1 MGYEK
6 FATKVGE
13 LKRAAID
20 AWMYS
25 ETGWGWEVRGDVYQV
40 IGDSRSKVTRPGQDG
55 EGGGDW
61 SGPVM
66 INIFGWDVLGFDDQK
81 DAEFQGYFAEVR
93 NTIDSIVGRW
103 ADLPDPAE
111 VDEIVER
118 CRTVSGHLSVEPVVA
133 DANSNISVA
142 SEDLAVGMNGIS
154 SHVAGLSGNTIDA
167 FKDKFLLKLPMA
179 IAGSLAIS
187 AVRGGVVAAE
197 KAIWEKAREDVMATL
212 ETAIQA
218 FNAIAQGTTATW
230 QDQLHVFGLAAEGV
244 SLFMPGVLGKVLE
257 TASFGVSLVPEPKGD
272 SRAGVGAP
280 GKYSEGV
287 ESLSK
292 QLDALSQQIRAE
304 EEALRESLTG
314 TISGV
319 GTQKGTYDLVLDRI
333 YDLDCSVNMVESE
346 VNAITERYM
355 PKVQTALSAAA
366 SETITCTIGN
376 QVARSADIGLGTY
389 GPAYELYDLTILHY
403 ELTKD
408 LAWEVEN
415 GAVQLHLALQDFI
428 ESDNQSADQ
437 LRDFAASLEGG
448 SGFDP
453 WD

>member
-1 MGYEK
+1 M
-6 FATKVGE
+6 
-13 LKRAAID
+13 
-20 AWMYS
+20 
-25 ETGWGWEVRGDVYQV
+25 
-40 IGDSRSKVTRPGQDG
+40 
-55 EGGGDW
+55 
-61 SGPVM
+61 
-66 INIFGWDVLGFDDQK
+66 
-81 DAEFQGYFAEVR
+81 
-93 NTIDSIVGRW
+93 
-103 ADLPDPAE
+103 
-111 VDEIVER
+111 
-118 CRTVSGHLSVEPVVA
+118 
-133 DANSNISVA
+133 
-142 SEDLAVGMNGIS
+142 
-154 SHVAGLSGNTIDA
+154 
-167 FKDKFLLKLPMA
+167 
-179 IAGSLAIS
+179 
-187 AVRGGVVAAE
+187 
-197 KAIWEKAREDVMATL
+197 
-212 ETAIQA
+212 
-218 FNAIAQGTTATW
+218 
-230 QDQLHVFGLAAEGV
+230 
-244 SLFMPGVLGKVLE
+244 
-257 TASFGVSLVPEPKGD
+257 
-272 SRAGVGAP
+272 
-280 GKYSEGV
+280 

-319 GTQKGTYDLVLDRI
+319 GTQKGTYDLVLDKI

-376 QVARSADIGLGTY
+376 QVARSADIGLGAY

-428 ESDNQSADQ
+428 ESDSQSADQ